1 MQDNTHLKSKSIIGY
16 KDSYYIKIKG
26 SLHQEEVTILSLYA
40 PNKIALN
47 YVQQKLIELLGEIDK
62 PIIKAGDIRN

>member
-1 MQDNTHLKSKSIIGY
+1 MKN
-16 KDSYYIKIKG
+16 KG